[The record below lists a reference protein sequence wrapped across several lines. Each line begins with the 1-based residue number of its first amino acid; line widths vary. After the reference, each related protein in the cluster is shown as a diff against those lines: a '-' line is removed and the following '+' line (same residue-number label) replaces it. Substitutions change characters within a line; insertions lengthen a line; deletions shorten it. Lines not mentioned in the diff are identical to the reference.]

1 MNARDEEFSELA
13 RPGPKSAAQTPAPP
27 KERIKGS
34 KENPEG
40 TAATRSKGNILIGGK
55 PLRLA
60 GWKKVGKRGPF
71 LSLSVDNKPKNPS
84 TSKVDEADDDLGF

>member
-1 MNARDEEFSELA
+1 MIILPNTLSPEQYERAFEIYLKNLYGMQNEELA

-40 TAATRSKGNILIGGK
+40 TAAQ
-55 PLRLA
+55 
-60 GWKKVGKRGPF
+60 PF
-71 LSLSVDNKPKNPS
+71 
-84 TSKVDEADDDLGF
+84 

>member
-1 MNARDEEFSELA
+1 MIYDKENFTAEKHEKAMEIYIKKLFGGGKELA

-40 TAATRSKGNILIGGK
+40 TAATR
-55 PLRLA
+55 
-60 GWKKVGKRGPF
+60 
-71 LSLSVDNKPKNPS
+71 
-84 TSKVDEADDDLGF
+84 